1 VQDKFIRIISPIS
14 LPAVLLFD
22 GAVGYYFVVA
32 FKKILED
39 ESVFSALFL
48 IIQIVAVVIAFL
60 TTREVLRHGVK
71 ITDKSVE
78 FTALDSN
85 NKVFFDEIERV
96 EVLKDTKASLKKN
109 FVSRYSSLIFYLS
122 DDTVLTVELGITTKK
137 KLALIEQEIT
147 SRLVKTEEEAE

>member
-1 VQDKFIRIISPIS
+1 MQDKFIRIISPIT

-48 IIQIVAVVIAFL
+48 IIQIAAVVIAFL

-96 EVLKDTKASLKKN
+96 EVLK
-109 FVSRYSSLIFYLS
+109 
-122 DDTVLTVELGITTKK
+122 KK
-137 KLALIEQEIT
+137 KHTKQDD
-147 SRLVKTEEEAE
+147 